1 MKSLRK
7 CSAAKAFVA
16 STPVGTGSSSSVCL
30 IAKSHQ
36 PMNETMLGM
45 RMIFYEGDAIAMQI
59 FGAYN
64 IRQVLFGNTAMQV
77 GPQEVQHLPC
87 TCKYKYMY
95 SLQIT
100 QKQIVITI

>member
-7 CSAAKAFVA
+7 SFVA

-30 IAKSHQ
+30 MTKSHQ
-36 PMNETMLGM
+36 PTNETMLGV
-45 RMIFYEGDAIAMQI
+45 RMIFYDGDAIAMQM

>member
-7 CSAAKAFVA
+7 CSAAKSFVA

-36 PMNETMLGM
+36 PTNETMLGM

-64 IRQVLFGNTAMQV
+64 IRQVLFGNIAMQV

-87 TCKYKYMY
+87 TCKYMY